1 MNARG
6 CQYAESCWND
16 TVEIIWLHHYSNNYP
31 TLLPKQLMNRL
42 MRHLLTILCGI
53 LILSAPLHSQPAKRQ
68 QPKAP
73 SPESRRLGDSL
84 RALKDRMQ
92 ADPNNAE
99 LYRQQMR
106 TLLDSVRQHR
116 SESGGGA
123 RNPNSPYQTI
133 TLENGL
139 QVIVIEDHTVPLATV
154 DITVRNGAFTEPDEF
169 AGLSHLYE
177 HMFFKAN
184 AVLPSQEQFMKR
196 IRQLGITFNGYT
208 SDEVVTYF
216 FTLPSANLEPG
227 VKFMADAIRTPKF
240 NQDELVKEREV
251 VLGEFDRNEAQPDF
265 VLDYAMDSAL
275 WMPYVSRK
283 QPLGQRLVI
292 KTATVEKMEMIQQRF
307 YLPNNAA
314 LIVSGDVDPDVVFQL
329 ARTYYA
335 DWQRG
340 PDPFPA
346 YNPPTF
352 PPLQS
357 KLVVREV
364 KIPEVTIRMVLRGPS
379 VGKDE
384 PDPYIA
390 QLIATML
397 RQSTSRF
404 HHVLIDSGL
413 ATGGFSQ
420 FGNARNTA
428 DIGFYLN
435 AEPEKGRK
443 ALATLKAELAA
454 MAKPGYFTAQ
464 EIEVGKNIIADRSMF
479 ERENFHRF
487 TTGTTAQWWS
497 KASLEYY
504 LNFAPNVQ
512 KLTEADITR
521 FAQRYIAGQPFVL
534 GIGAEQA
541 TLNTLNIT
549 PEELKW

>member
-1 MNARG
+1 
-6 CQYAESCWND
+6 
-16 TVEIIWLHHYSNNYP
+16 
-31 TLLPKQLMNRL
+31 
-42 MRHLLTILCGI
+42 MRHFLTILCGI
-53 LILSAPLHSQPAKRQ
+53 FILSMPLHP
-68 QPKAP
+68 QPKP
-73 SPESRRLGDSL
+73 RQLPKVSSPESQRLGDTL

-92 ADPNNAE
+92 ADPGNAE
-99 LYRQQMR
+99 LYRQQMQALR
-106 TLLDSVRQHR
+106 DSVRQHR
-116 SESGGGA
+116 SKSGGA
-123 RNPNSPYQTI
+123 VRSPNSPYQSI

-240 NQDELVKEREV
+240 NQEELVKEREV

-283 QPLGQRLVI
+283 QPLGQRMVI

-314 LIVSGDVDPDVVFQL
+314 LIVSGDVDPTVVFNL
-329 ARTYYA
+329 ARKYYA

-340 PDPFPA
+340 PDPFPT

-364 KIPEVTIRMVLRGPS
+364 KMPEVAIRMVLRGPS

-397 RQSTSRF
+397 RQSTSRL

-413 ATGGFSQ
+413 VTGAFSQ
-420 FGNARNTA
+420 FSNARNTA

-435 AEPEKGRK
+435 AEPEKARK
-443 ALATLKAELAA
+443 ALATLKSELAA
-454 MAKPGYFTAQ
+454 MAKPGYFTAE
-464 EIEVGKNIIADRSMF
+464 EIAVGKQIIADRSLF

-504 LNFAPNVQ
+504 LGFAPNVQ

-534 GIGAEQA
+534 GIGAEQK

-549 PEELKW
+549 EEELKW